1 MNRLSAVRPPGLYAG
16 DMSDQFE
23 QATLANGLTIIGECD
38 PSAHTSSVGF
48 FVKAGARDE
57 AAPMMGVSHFLEH
70 MMFKGTT
77 RRTSEDINR
86 EFDAMGARSNAYTSS
101 EMTVFYAAMLPDRL
115 AQGFDV
121 LQDMMRPA
129 IREADF
135 DVEKGVILEEIA
147 MYEDDPGFRLYE
159 RAIEEHYAEHPLAY
173 RILGTK
179 ETIAGMKRDSMQA
192 YFDHRY
198 SADNTVVALAGK
210 VDFDGAVKRVEA
222 ACGHWAKTGAERR
235 YEVPRLV
242 AKRFEMRDAKVSR
255 AYRVMLSAGPAATD
269 ARRYASF
276 VAAQLLGG
284 ADNSRLHWALVETGL
299 AEEADTSYEP
309 KDGVGDMRT
318 FIVCDPEKLEE
329 AWEAVEREIAG
340 LAETITPE
348 DVGRVRA
355 KVATGVTLAG
365 EQPEGRMHR
374 IGRQWLV
381 SGTRRSLQEELE
393 AIAQVSVEDVRRVLA
408 EMPMSERAPRTIG
421 TMLPA

>member
-1 MNRLSAVRPPGLYAG
+1 MTDR
-16 DMSDQFE
+16 FE
-23 QATLANGLTIIGECD
+23 HTTLANGLTIIGECD
-38 PSAHTSSVGF
+38 PAAHTSSIGF
-48 FVKAGARDE
+48 FVKTGARDE

-77 RRTSEDINR
+77 RRTAEDINR

-115 AQGFDV
+115 EHGLDV

-129 IREADF
+129 LRQADF
-135 DVEKGVILEEIA
+135 DTEKAVILEEIA

-159 RAIEEHYAEHPLAY
+159 RAIEEHYAEHTLAY

-179 ETIAGMKRDSMQA
+179 ETIAGMSRDSMQA
-192 YFDHRY
+192 YFDQRY
-198 SADNTVVALAGK
+198 SADNTVVAVAGK
-210 VDFDGAVKRVEA
+210 VDFDATVKLIEA
-222 ACGHWAKTGAERR
+222 GCGHWAKTGAVRR
-235 YEVPRLV
+235 YETPKF
-242 AKRFEMRDAKVSR
+242 APKRFEMRDAKVSR
-255 AYRVMLSAGPAATD
+255 AYRVMLSAGPGATD

-284 ADNSRLHWALVETGL
+284 PDNSRLHWALIETGL

-318 FIVCDPEKLEE
+318 FVVCDPEKLEE
-329 AWEAVEREIAG
+329 AWTAVEREIAT
-340 LAETITPE
+340 LADTITPE

-381 SGTRRSLQEELE
+381 SGTHRSLQEELE
-393 AIAQVSVEDVRRVLA
+393 AIARVGVDDVRRILA
-408 EMPMSERAPRTIG
+408 EMPMGEGATRTIG
-421 TMLPA
+421 TMLPASE